1 MSARPRL
8 DWDQDGLDW
17 PHRETSRFVEAAGC
31 RWHVQVAGT
40 GPVLLLLHGTGAA
53 THTWRGLL
61 PLLRSGWTVVAPDL
75 PGHGFSSPLP
85 AGAMSLPG
93 VAAALAALL
102 AELGMTPA
110 VVAGHSAGAA
120 ILARLCLDRVIG
132 PRVVIALNGALVPL
146 RGLPALMFQP
156 AAFLFRNSSLLP
168 ALFVRRAGQPG
179 AVRRLLDS
187 TGSTIDVTGET
198 LYARLVRSPGHVSS
212 ALAMLAHWDLR
223 PLARDL
229 PQLGPRLRL
238 IVGDRDQTMPP
249 EESRRVAKLVPGTGI
264 DYVAGAGHLVHEEQP
279 ERVAALIDAASGAA

>member
-1 MSARPRL
+1 MTAQPRL

-40 GPVLLLLHGTGAA
+40 GPVLLLVHGTGAA
-53 THTWRGLL
+53 THTWRGLS
-61 PLLRSGWTVVAPDL
+61 PLFRSGWTVVAPDL

-85 AGAMSLPG
+85 ARDMSLPG

-102 AELGMTPA
+102 AELGMTPV

-120 ILARLCLDRVIG
+120 ILARLCLDRVIR

-187 TGSTIDVTGET
+187 TGSTIDATGET

-229 PQLGPRLRL
+229 PQLGPPLRL